1 MKVIAINGS
10 ARKEGNT
17 TSLINMVFKE
27 LNEEGIDTE
36 IVKLSGKNIKNCL
49 ACMKCFENKDRK
61 CVIKSDILNEII
73 EKMASADAIIL
84 GSPTYFA
91 NVTPEIKA
99 LIDRAGLVGIAND
112 HLFARKV
119 GAAVVAVRRAGSTN
133 TFDAINKF
141 FFINQMIVPGSSY
154 WNMGIGLKPG
164 DVNNDEE
171 GILTMKNLGQNMA
184 WLLKKINTNIITD

>member
-10 ARKEGNT
+10 ARKNGNT
-17 TSLINMVFKE
+17 THLIKMVFEE
-27 LNEEGIDTE
+27 LKAEGIETE
-36 IVKLSGKNIKNCL
+36 LIELAGKNIKNCL
-49 ACMKCFENKDRK
+49 ACMKCFETKDKK
-61 CVIKSDILNEII
+61 CIIKSDMLNEII
-73 EKMASADAIIL
+73 EKMANADAIIL

-112 HLFARKV
+112 YLFAKKV

-154 WNMGIGLKPG
+154 WNMGLGLKQG
-164 DVNNDEE
+164 DVDNDEE
-171 GILTMKNLGQNMA
+171 GIKTMENLGKNMS
-184 WLLKKINTNIITD
+184 WLLKKINA

>member
-17 TSLINMVFKE
+17 THLIKMVFEE
-27 LNEEGIDTE
+27 LSKEGIETE
-36 IVKLSGKNIKNCL
+36 IIKLAGKNIKNCL

-61 CVIKSDILNEII
+61 CIIKSDMLNEIV
-73 EKMASADAIIL
+73 EKMAEADAIIL

-91 NVTPEIKA
+91 NVSPEIKA
-99 LIDRAGLVGIAND
+99 VIDRAGLVGIAND
-112 HLFARKV
+112 YLFAKKA

-141 FFINQMIVPGSSY
+141 F
-154 WNMGIGLKPG
+154 L
-164 DVNNDEE
+164 
-171 GILTMKNLGQNMA
+171 LTK
-184 WLLKKINTNIITD
+184 

>member
-17 TSLINMVFKE
+17 THLIKMVFEE
-27 LNEEGIDTE
+27 LSKEGIETE
-36 IVKLSGKNIKNCL
+36 IIKLAGKNIKNCL

-61 CVIKSDILNEII
+61 CIIKSDMLNEIV
-73 EKMASADAIIL
+73 EKMAEADAIIL

-91 NVTPEIKA
+91 NVSPEIKA
-99 LIDRAGLVGIAND
+99 VIDRAGLVGIAND
-112 HLFARKV
+112 YLFAKKA

-164 DVNNDEE
+164 DVDSDEE
-171 GILTMKNLGQNMA
+171 GVKTMTALGQNMA
-184 WLLKKINTNIITD
+184 WLLKKLNA

>member
-17 TSLINMVFKE
+17 TNLIKMVFEE
-27 LNEEGIDTE
+27 LNKEEIETE
-36 IVKLSGKNIKNCL
+36 IIELAGKNIKNCL

-61 CVIKSDILNEII
+61 CVIKNDMLNDII
-73 EKMASADAIIL
+73 EKMTNADAIIL

-91 NVTPEIKA
+91 NVSPEIKA
-99 LIDRAGLVGIAND
+99 VIDRAGLVGIAND
-112 HLFARKV
+112 HLFAKKV

-154 WNMGIGLKPG
+154 WNMGLGLQPG

-171 GILTMKNLGQNMA
+171 GVKTMKNLGQNMV
-184 WLLKKINTNIITD
+184 WLLKKINA

>member
-17 TSLINMVFKE
+17 THLIKMVFDE
-27 LNEEGIDTE
+27 LNKEEIETE
-36 IVKLSGKNIKNCL
+36 IIELSGKNIKNCL
-49 ACMKCFENKDRK
+49 ACMKCFENKDKK
-61 CVIKSDILNEII
+61 CVIKNDMLNDII
-73 EKMASADAIIL
+73 EKMTNANAIIL

-91 NVTPEIKA
+91 NVSPEIKA
-99 LIDRAGLVGIAND
+99 VIDRAGLVGIAND
-112 HLFARKV
+112 HLFAKKV

-154 WNMGIGLKPG
+154 WNMGIGLQPG
-164 DVNNDEE
+164 DVNDDKE
-171 GILTMKNLGQNMA
+171 GINTMKNLGQNMA
-184 WLLKKINTNIITD
+184 WLLKKINT